1 MCGTPRIL
9 VFCDRSAERGRCESY
24 GISGAFG
31 RHAGRDA
38 VKPQTIMF
46 ISVVL
51 VSISLSGFGQDK
63 YIPKPNEE
71 LYKTWENDN
80 TYPQKTVNF
89 LGGYKDYYLNTD
101 PTPTAGEGT
110 EQIMKKWT
118 DADGNIWYWT
128 FGKVTTGTYAGAQ
141 YQTLSKISHNGTLRE
156 LVVALAAYGFNPNNP
171 VEIDPSN
178 STYRVY
184 HRYGN

>member
-1 MCGTPRIL
+1 MKVIAVIL
-9 VFCDRSAERGRCESY
+9 ISAALVLFVSV
-24 GISGAFG
+24 GISA
-31 RHAGRDA
+31 
-38 VKPQTIMF
+38 
-46 ISVVL
+46 
-51 VSISLSGFGQDK
+51 QDK
-63 YIPKPNEE
+63 YLPKPNEE
-71 LYKTWENDN
+71 IYKTWENVN
-80 TYPQKTVNF
+80 AYPQKTDEF
-89 LGGYKDYYLNTD
+89 PGGYKDYDLITD
-101 PTPTAGEGT
+101 PTSTGEGT